1 MDILR
6 LACKSMAAD
15 FGRFVLAGLLAG
27 ALMLAPAIAVGI
39 LADPV
44 LPTES
49 GGMLVQ
55 TIIALVAF
63 AVVGVLLQMSQGTAM
78 MRLEAR
84 ATTRVGAAIWDR
96 ALGLPSTFFKGFT
109 AGDLAV
115 RMSAFQVLR
124 DQVSGVVANALLS
137 IVFLLPTLGLLFFYD
152 VTLAWLSV
160 GIALLSLMVACAFGL
175 LQMAPQ
181 RRRYAAARRLAG
193 ELFQFINGMSKLR
206 SAGAEASAFAAWA
219 RGYREQHLAGMQ
231 IARLNE
237 HLVAFSAAAPVLVGA
252 TLFAVA
258 LRQGSD
264 QLAVGD
270 FLVVYAVSMTFY
282 TAVAGLGRSFEAIA
296 AVVPGYEQVKPIL
309 AAVPDSRA
317 RGTTPANLSGDIHFD
332 HVSFRYTDDGP
343 LIIDDVSI
351 RARPGEF
358 VAIVGESG
366 AGKSTLIRLALGVGE
381 PTGGGVYYDG
391 RDLAHLDRHS
401 LRRQIGV
408 VMQDG
413 ALRSGNILD
422 NIIGVGDDL
431 TIDDAWRA
439 ARLADVERDIAAMPM
454 EMFTV
459 VGDSSATFSGGQI
472 QRIRIAAAL
481 VRDPRIVFL
490 DEATSWLDARSQAQ
504 VMRGIES
511 LAATRIV
518 IAHRLSTIRKA
529 ERIYVLQA
537 GRVVQEGGFD
547 ELFNADGP
555 FHDLVQRQVI

>member
-1 MDILR
+1 MTDDLWRSYPAQRDHTARWTRYQDGRSALNASRASYIDQDAWVFYRPLPDDRPVETMDILR

-15 FGRFVLAGLLAG
+15 LGRFALAGLLAS
-27 ALMLAPAIAVGI
+27 ALMLAPAVAVGI
-39 LADPV
+39 LVDRV

-55 TIIALVAF
+55 IIIALVAF
-63 AVVGVLLQMSQGTAM
+63 AIVGVLLQMLQGTAM

-84 ATTRVGAAIWDR
+84 ATTRIGAAIWDR

-231 IARLNE
+231 VARLNE
-237 HLVAFSAAAPVLVGA
+237 HLVAFSAAAPVFVGA

-258 LRQGSD
+258 LRQGSG
-264 QLAVGD
+264 QLAIGD

-317 RGTTPANLSGDIHFD
+317 RGTTPAEAER
-332 HVSFRYTDDGP
+332 RYTF
-343 LIIDDVSI
+343 
-351 RARPGEF
+351 RPCE
-358 VAIVGESG
+358 
-366 AGKSTLIRLALGVGE
+366 L
-381 PTGGGVYYDG
+381 P
-391 RDLAHLDRHS
+391 
-401 LRRQIGV
+401 
-408 VMQDG
+408 
-413 ALRSGNILD
+413 
-422 NIIGVGDDL
+422 
-431 TIDDAWRA
+431 
-439 ARLADVERDIAAMPM
+439 
-454 EMFTV
+454 
-459 VGDSSATFSGGQI
+459 
-472 QRIRIAAAL
+472 
-481 VRDPRIVFL
+481 
-490 DEATSWLDARSQAQ
+490 
-504 VMRGIES
+504 
-511 LAATRIV
+511 
-518 IAHRLSTIRKA
+518 
-529 ERIYVLQA
+529 IY
-537 GRVVQEGGFD
+537 R
-547 ELFNADGP
+547 
-555 FHDLVQRQVI
+555 